1 MDSLILFCVIL
12 TMIFVRI
19 GISLIEVNRQ
29 QSPDLVY
36 AKDKYGVCYEV
47 SHDNDKSS
55 FRPIDCTRT
64 ELPNVQSDK

>member
-1 MDSLILFCVIL
+1 MDALFLACIILF
-12 TMIFVRI
+12 MIFVRI
-19 GISLIEVNRQ
+19 GISFIETNRQ

-55 FRPIDCTRT
+55 LRPIDCIRT
-64 ELPNVQSDK
+64 GLPDVQSNK